1 MPIYIYGL
9 FCPLTDD
16 LRYIG
21 KSVDPEG
28 RLRRHLDAARKPKNY
43 NQRWIASLI
52 RQGLKPVMS
61 VLLEIE
67 EGEDWAEVERAM
79 IAEAKAR
86 GLRLTNTA
94 IGGEGILIDDPALE
108 RRRKQAIRQTWED
121 PELRQRQAERIRAH
135 RATAEARSSASARA
149 KQLWADPTYAAK
161 VAVTVKA
168 AYSSP
173 AARKA
178 QSERSRAAHQN
189 PEVERRRSASI
200 SAAWDRDNRRERH
213 SAAIRA
219 AWERRRAAAKEN

>member
-1 MPIYIYGL
+1 MPVYIYGL
-9 FCPLTDD
+9 FCPLTDE

-21 KSVDPEG
+21 KSVDPDG
-28 RLRRHLDAARKPKNY
+28 RLRRHLDAARKPQNY

-52 RQGLKPVMS
+52 RQGLKPSMA
-61 VLLEIE
+61 VLLEVAE
-67 EGEDWAEVERAM
+67 DEDWAEVERAM

-108 RRRKQAIRQTWED
+108 KRRQKAIRAAWGD
-121 PELRQRQAERIRAH
+121 PELRARQADRVKAH
-135 RATAEARSSASARA
+135 RATEEAKAATSERA
-149 KQLWADPTYAAK
+149 QRLWRDPSYAAK
-161 VAVTVKA
+161 ISATVKA

-173 AARKA
+173 AARAA
-178 QSERSRAAHQN
+178 QAARSKAAHRD

-213 SAAIRA
+213 AAAIRA
-219 AWERRRAAAKEN
+219 AWERRRATAKEK